1 MRFLKIV
8 APGASDE
15 RARRRTVAGVSSGVA
30 SSSLALR
37 ACAGVMK
44 CASPTLALTGLPSAV
59 GAAAGSRV
67 LAATPSDGPSDTL
80 LLAPLALLGSVAGAA
95 LSRVRRGDRESLFD
109 GSFDGGRSKL
119 SFTPTVALS
128 PSAIAAPFMPTAACC
143 EGDGALAKKDVIGA
157 AGFCGV
163 AFLADIVDT
172 IERLSLLSV
181 CHLGTCT
188 VSGRSCLLPRARSP
202 CERPM
207 ANNAIAS
214 SFFELGGFDSSV

>member
-1 MRFLKIV
+1 M
-8 APGASDE
+8 
-15 RARRRTVAGVSSGVA
+15 
-30 SSSLALR
+30 
-37 ACAGVMK
+37 
-44 CASPTLALTGLPSAV
+44 

-109 GSFDGGRSKL
+109 GSFDGGLSKL

-128 PSAIAAPFMPTAACC
+128 PSAIAAPFTPTAACC

-163 AFLADIVDT
+163 AFLADIVNT
-172 IERLSLLSV
+172 IERLSLISV

-207 ANNAIAS
+207 ANNAIDS
-214 SFFELGGFDSSV
+214 WLLELGWEV